1 MKSFKLVIGISIVL
15 LTLGFNVPKA
25 EITTSSLSS
34 LFKIERSKDNN
45 QIMYDVNI
53 NELGLL
59 DKINPINVYWVRNS
73 EGGTIRPLS
82 WVQKKFAYGL
92 KFLDIN
98 DEYATFQFV
107 SYDKMSFV
115 LKKKKDNG
123 FEVFT
128 KHKGNLLKMNR
139 IFIKLNGGTFWFPNI
154 TAVEV
159 YAKNLNTGEDVIEII
174 KP

>member
-1 MKSFKLVIGISIVL
+1 MKSIKLVIGSFILL
-15 LTLGFNVPKA
+15 LTFGFTTTKV
-25 EITTSSLSS
+25 EITPSSLST

-59 DKINPINVYWVRNS
+59 DHSNPIHVYWVRNT
-73 EGGTIRPLS
+73 EGGTIRPLT
-82 WVQKKFAYGL
+82 WIQKKFAYGL
-92 KFLDIN
+92 KFLDIK

-154 TAVEV
+154 TAVEI
-159 YAKNLNTGEDVIEII
+159 YAKNAKTGEDIIEII
-174 KP
+174 NP